1 MTAMKSRNYANVKA
15 MLVSLEEVNALNA
28 ANQTLLDVQMSLGGD
43 NTIMSLETGEVIT
56 PGELARARAILEFVA
71 TYRMVEVNPE

>member
-1 MTAMKSRNYANVKA
+1 MKTRNYTNVKA
-15 MLVSLEEVNALNA
+15 MLVSLEEANALA
-28 ANQTLLDVQMSLGGD
+28 TANQTLLDVQMSLGGD

-71 TYRMVEVNPE
+71 TYRMVEVNPQN

>member
-1 MTAMKSRNYANVKA
+1 MKTRNYTNVKA
-15 MLVSLEEVNALNA
+15 MLISPEEANALA
-28 ANQTLLDVQMSLGGD
+28 MARQTLFDVQISLGGD

-71 TYRMVEVNPE
+71 TYRMVEVNPK

>member
-1 MTAMKSRNYANVKA
+1 MKTRNYTNVKA
-15 MLVSLEEVNALNA
+15 MLVSLEEANALA
-28 ANQTLLDVQMSLGGD
+28 TASQTLLDVQMSLGGD

-71 TYRMVEVNPE
+71 TYRMVEVNPK

>member
-1 MTAMKSRNYANVKA
+1 
-15 MLVSLEEVNALNA
+15 MLVSLEEANALA
-28 ANQTLLDVQMSLGGD
+28 TASQTLLDVQMSLGGD

-71 TYRMVEVNPE
+71 TYRMVEVNPRN